1 MSLTAPAQQQTR
13 VRKPAAV
20 RPAVS
25 EMPPVRRYRTVVSD
39 NARWAGFRYR
49 ADDIVISTPAK
60 CGTTWMQTLCV
71 MLVLGTAKFD
81 RPLTE
86 ISPWLDMQMNRL
98 GDVTAELEAQT
109 HRRVIKTHT
118 PLDGLPFDDRV
129 TYLGVGR
136 DPRDVAISFEHH
148 MQNLDFGAF
157 LKARAAAVG
166 LDDLDEFGPPPEP
179 PPADP
184 RERFRRWMSGRGD
197 SVTPTLPT
205 ILRHLQTFWDRRHE
219 AGIALFHYSDLSA
232 DLPGQLRR
240 LAQVL
245 AIEVADTRL
254 EQFAAAASFARMR
267 QRADLLAPGV
277 GDHIW
282 HDNRDFFHLGRSGQW
297 RDRLDEDSL
306 SHYRRRIAELVPPD
320 LAAWVHTGWGSA
332 PEPFLA

>member
-1 MSLTAPAQQQTR
+1 MSVTAPAQHPSS
-13 VRKPAAV
+13 VSNPAAD
-20 RPAVS
+20 RPAAG
-25 EMPPVRRYRTVVSD
+25 ELPAVRSYRTVVSD

-71 MLVLGTAKFD
+71 MLVLGTAEFD

-86 ISPWLDMQMNRL
+86 ISPWLDMQMHRL
-98 GDVTAELEAQT
+98 GDVTAELEAQN

-129 TYLGVGR
+129 TYLSMGR

-148 MQNLDFGAF
+148 MQNLDFDAF

-184 RERFRRWMSGRGD
+184 RERFRLWMSGRGD

-205 ILRHLQTFWDRRHE
+205 ILHHLQTFWDRRHE
-219 AGIALFHYSDLSA
+219 PGDRALPLLGPLHRPSRAAPPPSPGARHRGARWSTRAVRRCRVVRPDEAARRSAGAGGREPH
-232 DLPGQLRR
+232 
-240 LAQVL
+240 LA
-245 AIEVADTRL
+245 
-254 EQFAAAASFARMR
+254 
-267 QRADLLAPGV
+267 
-277 GDHIW
+277 
-282 HDNRDFFHLGRSGQW
+282 
-297 RDRLDEDSL
+297 
-306 SHYRRRIAELVPPD
+306 
-320 LAAWVHTGWGSA
+320 
-332 PEPFLA
+332 